1 MTQDTG
7 KNTIAF
13 TIIKPVIRQG
23 EKADRTMRFRSINEM
38 IRFRVERSGSQAA
51 MLYRDAGR
59 WRERS
64 WSDVY
69 ERAALISSGLR
80 ESGLQAGERVCIFSH
95 TRPEWTLCDYGILG
109 ARAVVVPV
117 SPSIHLR
124 EFEYILNSVEARFV
138 FVEDVN
144 LFDHLSE
151 LYHKFADRLQWIIM
165 SGSTP
170 NEAGVISLGDLMQRG
185 RERKDEIFAESVEK
199 CEPEDIATILF
210 ASYGSDAESLPKGVV
225 LTHACILEQQYAL
238 GEVFLPPEGERT
250 LLLLPL
256 SHIFGRTIQMMGPYA
271 GMVIVYLK
279 SYDRLVDIMRETQ
292 PVFVAGVPRFFEKL
306 DEAIGR
312 RVQSG
317 NLATRLLFGR
327 TLKIGR
333 RVSRRRRMDKDLPLF
348 LRLEHE
354 LHRSFMLE
362 RIRQELGGRIRFFI
376 CSGSPLKRELLE
388 FFHALNLPVLEA
400 YGLAEFSGVAAIN
413 RPGDFRFGTVG
424 RPLPGC
430 RIEMDDDGE
439 ILVKAPFAFRGYW
452 RDDEASRLSLID
464 GWVHT
469 GDIGDISPDGFIRV
483 SDRKR
488 DMIATATGRMVSPRR
503 LENLLTAVPFIQDA
517 VVYGENR
524 NFLSVLLTLDYD
536 YVERYARSI
545 GINYREKEE
554 LASRPE
560 IRMRIEEAVEA
571 VNREVSAPEKIQKFA
586 VLEEQF
592 SARSGELTPTRKLRR
607 RFLYEKYRDTLE
619 KFYK

>member
-1 MTQDTG
+1 
-7 KNTIAF
+7 
-13 TIIKPVIRQG
+13 
-23 EKADRTMRFRSINEM
+23 MRFRSINEM
-38 IRFRVERSGSQAA
+38 IRFRAERSGTLAA
-51 MLYRDAGR
+51 MLYRDSGR
-59 WRERS
+59 WRERN

-69 ERAALISSGLR
+69 ERAALIASGLR
-80 ESGLQAGERVCIFSH
+80 ASGVNIGDRVCIYSH

-109 ARAVVVPV
+109 ARAICVPI
-117 SPSIHLR
+117 SPSIHPR
-124 EFEYILNSVEARFV
+124 EFEYILDSVEARAI

-144 LFDHLSE
+144 QFDRLVDI
-151 LYHKFADRLQWIIM
+151 YHKTTDRLLWIIM
-165 SGSTP
+165 NGTTP
-170 NEAGVISLGDLMQRG
+170 DESGVISLADLMARG
-185 RERKDEIFAESVEK
+185 RDQKDTVFAESVES
-199 CEPEDIATILF
+199 CAPDDVATILF
-210 ASYGSDAESLPKGVV
+210 SSYGSDAESLPKGVT
-225 LTHACILEQQYAL
+225 LTHANILEEQYAL

-271 GMVIVYLK
+271 GIVIVYLK
-279 SYDRLVDIMRETQ
+279 SYDRLVDVMRDTS

-306 DEAIGR
+306 DEAISR
-312 RVQSG
+312 RVQAG
-317 NLATRLLFGR
+317 NLATRFLFGR

-333 RVSRRRRMDKDLPLF
+333 RVSRRRRMDKGLPLL

-362 RIRQELGGRIRFFI
+362 RIRQELGGRLRFFI

-388 FFHALNLPVLEA
+388 FFHALSLPVLEA

-439 ILVKAPFAFRGYW
+439 ILVKAPFVFRGYW
-452 RDDEASRLSLID
+452 RDEEATRLALRD
-464 GWVHT
+464 DWVHT
-469 GDIGDISPDGFIRV
+469 GDIGDVSPDGFIRI

-488 DMIATATGRMVSPRR
+488 DMIATAAGRMVSPRR
-503 LENLLTAVPFIQDA
+503 LENLLAAVPFVQDA

-524 NFLSVLLTLDYD
+524 NFLTALLTLDYD
-536 YVERYARSI
+536 HVERYARNM
-545 GINYREKEE
+545 GIHYREKEE

-560 IRMRIEEAVEA
+560 IRVRLEEAVEA

-592 SARSGELTPTRKLRR
+592 SAQGGELTPTRKLRR
-607 RFLYEKYRDTLE
+607 KFLYEKYRDTLE
-619 KFYK
+619 KFYR

>member
-13 TIIKPVIRQG
+13 TIIKPVIQQD

-69 ERAALISSGLR
+69 ERAALIAAGLR
-80 ESGLQAGERVCIFSH
+80 ESGLEAGERVCIFSH

-170 NEAGVISLGDLMQRG
+170 DEAGVVSLADLMQRG

-333 RVSRRRRMDKDLPLF
+333 RVSRRRRMDK
-348 LRLEHE
+348 
-354 LHRSFMLE
+354 
-362 RIRQELGGRIRFFI
+362 
-376 CSGSPLKRELLE
+376 ELL
-388 FFHALNLPVLEA
+388 VL
-400 YGLAEFSGVAAIN
+400 I
-413 RPGDFRFGTVG
+413 RPAG
-424 RPLPGC
+424 
-430 RIEMDDDGE
+430 
-439 ILVKAPFAFRGYW
+439 
-452 RDDEASRLSLID
+452 
-464 GWVHT
+464 
-469 GDIGDISPDGFIRV
+469 
-483 SDRKR
+483 
-488 DMIATATGRMVSPRR
+488 
-503 LENLLTAVPFIQDA
+503 Q
-517 VVYGENR
+517 
-524 NFLSVLLTLDYD
+524 
-536 YVERYARSI
+536 
-545 GINYREKEE
+545 
-554 LASRPE
+554 
-560 IRMRIEEAVEA
+560 
-571 VNREVSAPEKIQKFA
+571 
-586 VLEEQF
+586 
-592 SARSGELTPTRKLRR
+592 
-607 RFLYEKYRDTLE
+607 
-619 KFYK
+619 